1 MSHPESEAAAEYAR
15 IERAIQYLTDRR
27 AQQPSLDEVAAHV
40 GQSPFHFQRLFHR
53 WAGVSPKRFVQF
65 LTLEHAKQRLRASA
79 TVLDAAYDAGLSGP
93 SRLHDLFVRLE
104 AVTPGEYRS
113 AGAGL
118 QIRWGIGDSPF
129 GRCFIAVTARGI
141 CALSFLCEQAAH
153 RENDGSAT
161 SHDDAQRSLLRDW
174 PRAEIRP
181 DDALAADWLRRVFTV
196 RRASGDPALS
206 LFVRGTPFQVAV
218 WKALL
223 VVPSGC
229 LTTYQTIARAV
240 GQPRGARA
248 VGNAVGQ
255 NPVAWLIPCHRVIRG
270 LGTFG
275 QYRWGSTRKTSM
287 LAWEAARAER
297 DAAGDSDS
305 NDRDSAHRGVGA
317 E

>member
-15 IERAIQYLTDRR
+15 IERAIQFLTERR

-93 SRLHDLFVRLE
+93 SRLHDLFVSLE

-118 QIRWGIGDSPF
+118 QLRWGIGDSPF

-141 CALSFLCEQAAH
+141 CALSFLCEQA
-153 RENDGSAT
+153 EDGSST
-161 SHDDAQRSLLRDW
+161 SESEAPRALLRDW
-174 PRAEIRP
+174 PRAEIQR
-181 DDALAADWLRRVFTV
+181 DDDVAADWLRRVFTV
-196 RRASGDPALS
+196 GRAGGDPALS

-223 VVPSGC
+223 IVPSGC

-255 NPVAWLIPCHRVIRG
+255 NPIAWLIPCHRVIRG

-275 QYRWGSTRKTSM
+275 QYRWGSARKTSM

-297 DAAGDSDS
+297 HDAGDR
-305 NDRDSAHRGVGA
+305 DRDRDRDGSAVAA

>member
-93 SRLHDLFVRLE
+93 SRLHDLFVSLE

-118 QIRWGIGDSPF
+118 GIRWGIGDSPF

-141 CALSFLCEQAAH
+141 CTLSFLCEQAQ
-153 RENDGSAT
+153 DSSSTSA
-161 SHDDAQRSLLRDW
+161 SEAPRALLRDW
-174 PRAEIRP
+174 PRAEIRR
-181 DDALAADWLRRVFTV
+181 DDALAADWLRRVFTAG
-196 RRASGDPALS
+196 RASGDPAL
-206 LFVRGTPFQVAV
+206 
-218 WKALL
+218 
-223 VVPSGC
+223 
-229 LTTYQTIARAV
+229 
-240 GQPRGARA
+240 
-248 VGNAVGQ
+248 
-255 NPVAWLIPCHRVIRG
+255 
-270 LGTFG
+270 
-275 QYRWGSTRKTSM
+275 
-287 LAWEAARAER
+287 
-297 DAAGDSDS
+297 
-305 NDRDSAHRGVGA
+305 
-317 E
+317 